1 MTNTAIAAHLSY
13 INAAAAEVD
22 ATSAAQAAFESSAE
36 SFAAALFDDKV
47 SASSLA
53 RDIKSAL
60 PENLSRRDRGLAY
73 TSPAAVLFHART
85 GSWLRL
91 DDDIDTVIDARDV
104 QALVKKIKA
113 ELVDE
118 ILDLSDTRG
127 DAYLRLVSAAAAA
140 DKAAAEDEE
149 PEGDEDSEGDDDTDP
164 VGKALDVLLKAARG
178 PVRKVADRR
187 TAGEELTDDARVVA
201 REIAAL
207 LDTILAPESVTVTA
221 PADAPVV
228 VNL

>member
-1 MTNTAIAAHLSY
+1 MSNIAIAAHLSY
-13 INAAAAEVD
+13 ITAASAEID

-104 QALVKKIKA
+104 QALVKKVKA

-118 ILDLSDTRG
+118 ILDDAHTRG
-127 DAYLRLVSAAAAA
+127 DAYLRLVSAAKAA
-140 DKAAAEDEE
+140 DEAAAEEDEE
-149 PEGDEDSEGDDDTDP
+149 SEGEGDDDDDLTP
-164 VGKALDVLLKAARG
+164 AKALDVLLKAARG
-178 PVRKVADRR
+178 PIRKVADRR
-187 TAGEELTDDARVVA
+187 TTGEELTDDARVVA
-201 REIAAL
+201 REIARL

-221 PADAPVV
+221 PVDAPVV